1 MVPLIFGG
9 GQEKGLRAGTYNV
22 PSIVGMAKAAQ
33 ISLNNQTVK
42 IMELKNKRNY
52 FIKRVLKEIPYSRL
66 NGTLLNRLPGNI
78 NFAFQFVSASELLA
92 MLDIN
97 GVCASSASACQSESG
112 KPSHVL
118 KAMGL
123 SEELSG
129 SSVRFSIS
137 DDTTYDDI
145 NYVADKLKELIA
157 EMRKDNEIIRYYNG
171 NNK

>member
-1 MVPLIFGG
+1 
-9 GQEKGLRAGTYNV
+9 
-22 PSIVGMAKAAQ
+22 
-33 ISLNNQTVK
+33 
-42 IMELKNKRNY
+42 
-52 FIKRVLKEIPYSRL
+52 
-66 NGTLLNRLPGNI
+66 
-78 NFAFQFVSASELLA
+78 
-92 MLDIN
+92 
-97 GVCASSASACQSESG
+97 
-112 KPSHVL
+112 
-118 KAMGL
+118 MGL